1 MATNC
6 IRLEY
11 SSSTQRSL
19 FHTNRKWLRLAILKP
34 YQIWVSPDKSH
45 IGPFLAELEQRSRD
59 QYVQTWNSQLSS
71 TTISTSKS
79 RNRETRNETKRNRTR
94 PSKHAQYVSHAHCF
108 SRGSWLM
115 LDPVST
121 WFSISRA
128 DIEFTVI
135 YVTGSEKRGNFSQ
148 NANFY
153 HFLNCHHAKAFRAL
167 DFPLALQTLQAF

>member
-1 MATNC
+1 MYIPLMFDTC
-6 IRLEY
+6 
-11 SSSTQRSL
+11 
-19 FHTNRKWLRLAILKP
+19 P
-34 YQIWVSPDKSH
+34 
-45 IGPFLAELEQRSRD
+45 GG
-59 QYVQTWNSQLSS
+59 
-71 TTISTSKS
+71 TSKS

-148 NANFY
+148 NANF
-153 HFLNCHHAKAFRAL
+153 FITF
-167 DFPLALQTLQAF
+167 